1 LDQYR
6 FFIRTSEDL
15 FLPGSGWKVATRQP
29 QEAPMMGFGETG
41 PIVWVLGA
49 LAMVVIWGGVWWGLS
64 ALVFHWPAHERNPR
78 GPLPHTS
85 RDHRAAR
92 WTQPTFEPTG
102 LGQAAA
108 PSRPRNEPQE
118 HPNHRQNPMSVE
130 SEDR

>member
-1 LDQYR
+1 
-6 FFIRTSEDL
+6 
-15 FLPGSGWKVATRQP
+15 
-29 QEAPMMGFGETG
+29 MMGFGETG

-49 LAMVVIWGGVWWGLS
+49 LAMVVIWGGVWWCLS

-85 RDHRAAR
+85 RDRRPAR

-102 LGQAAA
+102 LGQAPA
-108 PSRPRNEPQE
+108 PSRARSEAQE